1 MNNIKP
7 PFLKGIY
14 SQEVKDENIN
24 NDKSKKNIENKK
36 IQKKTLED
44 MEGSKNDYS
53 KLVYKSGVNQYFD
66 FIDLDRYLVFI

>member
-44 MEGSKNDYS
+44 MEGSKNDHS

>member
-44 MEGSKNDYS
+44 IEGSKNDYS
-53 KLVYKSGVNQYFD
+53 KLVYKSGVNHYFD

>member
-44 MEGSKNDYS
+44 MERSKNDYS

>member
-44 MEGSKNDYS
+44 IEGSKNDYS